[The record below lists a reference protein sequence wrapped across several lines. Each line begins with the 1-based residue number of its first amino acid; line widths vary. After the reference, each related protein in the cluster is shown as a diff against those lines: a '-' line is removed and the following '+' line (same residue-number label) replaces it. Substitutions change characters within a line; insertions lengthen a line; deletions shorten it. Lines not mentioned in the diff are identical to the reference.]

1 MSESEDARLPVS
13 EIQVDADNLYRE
25 EVFTDLK
32 VATLRR
38 LTPVQRDGSPDTS
51 RPALWSGE
59 TQLMSQV
66 GMVPVHAPIEAANLA
81 EAIEKFPK
89 AVAEAVERLIE
100 EAREHQRREASR
112 IVVPGQPG
120 GGVVPGGGIPGMPG
134 GKLDLK

>member
-1 MSESEDARLPVS
+1 MSEESRLPVS
-13 EIQVDADNLYRE
+13 EIQVDASNLYRE

-38 LTPVQRDGSPDTS
+38 LSPIKADGSPDDS
-51 RPALWSGE
+51 RPELWSGE
-59 TQLMSQV
+59 TQLMSQM
-66 GMVPVHAPIEAANLA
+66 GMVPVHAPIEATSLA

-120 GGVVPGGGIPGMPG
+120 SGIAPGGGLPGMPG